1 VIDIEDL
8 SVFVGLI
15 VLLVVAF
22 HFGLWFGIAVAGGY
36 LILIGLWYGKVKA
49 QHTPQSR
56 VKK

>member
-1 VIDIEDL
+1 MIDIEDL
-8 SVFVGLI
+8 LVFAGLI
-15 VLLVVAF
+15 VLLVVSF

-49 QHTPQSR
+49 QQSTQTR